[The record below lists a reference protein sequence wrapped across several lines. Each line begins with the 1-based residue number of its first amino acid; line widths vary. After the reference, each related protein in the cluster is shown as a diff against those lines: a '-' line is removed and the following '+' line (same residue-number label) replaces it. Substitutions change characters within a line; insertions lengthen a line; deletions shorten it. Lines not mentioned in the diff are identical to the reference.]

1 MSYTPEEMVAFMI
14 AEVRKLALWADAPAA
29 VISAHLLEKYGL
41 KRWGEAEDLGVV
53 LAKVQTYVA
62 SRQEDEDVARDEPP
76 PVEVAEPEAPEDDAP
91 WYDTVPG
98 FGDAIHTDWLVSVT
112 PNARGD
118 YKTPNGVRFNIT
130 LHDGAGAD
138 DAIALVATMEAA
150 MSQLA
155 AHGIKPASPQAAR
168 PAQPQRPTQYTAD
181 GAAIKSAP
189 PVGGKRP
196 ADQPAQD
203 IADEPGQT
211 VFGVD
216 GLCYP
221 GNEYVMRCGR
231 MRQDPTKD
239 GDARVTFIYERSKY
253 DSGITA
259 FPGEDGKTFA
269 HILATTGVDPQTLE
283 DTAHFDPAIPV
294 IFQLGKK
301 KESGK
306 GRYLDLVRID
316 MPDHE
321 MPF

>member
-91 WYDTVPG
+91 WYIDVPV
-98 FGDAIHTDWLVSVT
+98 ATEPVHTDWRVSVT
-112 PNARGD
+112 PTDRGD
-118 YKTPNGVRFNIT
+118 YETPNGTRFNIT
-130 LHDGAGAD
+130 FHDGALVQEAVE
-138 DAIALVATMEAA
+138 LVATMDVA
-150 MSQLA
+150 MAELKA
-155 AHGIKPASPQAAR
+155 YGIQPASPQAAR
-168 PAQPQRPTQYTAD
+168 PAQPKRQ
-181 GAAIKSAP
+181 SAP

-196 ADQPAQD
+196 ADQPAQN
-203 IADEPGQT
+203 IADEPGQS

-239 GDARVTFIYERSKY
+239 GGSRVTFVYERSQY
-253 DSGITA
+253 DSGVSA
-259 FPGEDGKTFA
+259 FPGDSGKTFA
-269 HILATTGVDPQTLE
+269 HIYATTGIDPETLE

-294 IFQLGKK
+294 IFRLGKPK
-301 KESGK
+301 AQGK
-306 GRYLDLVRID
+306 GRYLEFVRID
-316 MPDHE
+316 MPDQE

>member
-1 MSYTPEEMVAFMI
+1 MVAFMI

-118 YKTPNGVRFNIT
+118 YETPNGVRFNIT

-138 DAIALVATMEAA
+138 DAVALVATMEAA

-155 AHGIKPASPQAAR
+155 AHGIKPASPQSAR
-168 PAQPQRPTQYTAD
+168 PAQKQ
-181 GAAIKSAP
+181 SAP
-189 PVGGKRP
+189 PVGNKRP
-196 ADQPAQD
+196 ADQPAHEYGWPEKHLRGDPPGGPQD

-239 GDARVTFIYERSKY
+239 GGARVTFVYERSQY
-253 DSGITA
+253 DSGVSA
-259 FPGEDGKTFA
+259 FPGDDGKTFK
-269 HILATTGVDPQTLE
+269 HIYATTGIDPEALE

-294 IFQLGKK
+294 IFRLGKPK
-301 KESGK
+301 AQGK
-306 GRYLDLVRID
+306 GRYLEFVRID
-316 MPDHE
+316 MPDQE